1 MEITDQSVGTMYGVS
16 VNSTITYIGAL
27 RPNGTISG
35 EGIGVMMTTDG
46 ESATYRGTG
55 VGTFTRPGATAW
67 RGALF
72 FETTS
77 PALSRLN
84 GIAVVFEHEV
94 DEGGKSEGRFTE
106 WK

>member
-1 MEITDQSVGTMYGVS
+1 MATGVERCRRHLEEVRSCSVRS
-16 VNSTITYIGAL
+16 LVN
-27 RPNGTISG
+27 
-35 EGIGVMMTTDG
+35 
-46 ESATYRGTG
+46 RGTG

-77 PALSRLN
+77 AALSRLN
-84 GIAVVFEHEV
+84 GIAVVFEYEV